1 MIVNAC
7 SFFGRLAP
15 GLVAN
20 KLGVTNI
27 LTISAFICAALI
39 LSMIALGNVASV
51 VVIGILYGFFSGA
64 CEYRTIRL
72 LSPKL
77 ICPPKDISM
86 LGPVL
91 AALTDNMSELGYV
104 FAES

>member
-1 MIVNAC
+1 
-7 SFFGRLAP
+7 
-15 GLVAN
+15 
-20 KLGVTNI
+20 
-27 LTISAFICAALI
+27 
-39 LSMIALGNVASV
+39 MIALGNVASV

-104 FAES
+104 FADRKRVTIEQMHMPLTVRAWV